1 MTEARMNLR
10 YDPADNETFWADIQ
24 RIPGFPG
31 RGLIEPLPTMVFE
44 SGALFR
50 LTEILIASRAR
61 KEQPLLVVMDSTPMQ
76 RGSESLKPL
85 VLKIL
90 QQAGWQAR
98 VLLLEPD
105 SSGQVHT
112 TLNRIQGVQSRLEPD
127 VAALSIGSGTVTDI
141 VKHACYL
148 YEQQDGIHIPFVA
161 YPTAN
166 SVSAYTSNMT
176 PLFVKG
182 VKRTVESRLPDGLV
196 YDLETLQGAPRE
208 MTLAGVGDLLALY
221 TGAADWYLAYR
232 LGMDDTYN
240 RFPLELLGP
249 LDDILTWY
257 AADIRDL
264 TLNGMA
270 ILAKL
275 ISLVGLGLSFF
286 HATTPLSGYEHV
298 ISHTL
303 DLINQQQRLPL
314 ALHGNQVALAV
325 ILLSAAYR
333 IFLEEF
339 DPAAVD
345 IDLCYPDL
353 ETMQPYVAQIFQAI
367 DPSGIV
373 GAECWS
379 DYHIKLEKWQANQ
392 LKLSYFIADWEE
404 IKTDLLELTRPPE
417 LIVEILRAAGSP
429 LWFDEL
435 KPPLGI
441 EQVKFAFLNSP
452 FIRQRLTLGDLL
464 FFLDWDREA
473 LWQRIWDEGQA
484 LAAL

>member
-1 MTEARMNLR
+1 MNLR
-10 YDPADNETFWADIQ
+10 YDPAESETFWADIQ

-31 RGLIEPLPTMVFE
+31 RELIEPLPTMVFE

-50 LTEILIASRAR
+50 LTEVLIASGAL
-61 KEQPLLVVMDSTPMQ
+61 KVQPLLVVMDTTSMQ
-76 RGSESLKPL
+76 RNGESLKPL
-85 VLKIL
+85 VLKTL

-127 VAALSIGSGTVTDI
+127 VAVLSIGSGTVTDI

-208 MTLAGVGDLLALY
+208 MTMAGVGDLLALY

-240 RFPLELLGP
+240 GFPLELLGP

-264 TLNGMA
+264 TLKGMA

-303 DLINQQQRLPL
+303 DLLNKQRGAPL
-314 ALHGNQVALAV
+314 GLHGSQVALAV
-325 ILLSAAYR
+325 ILLAAGYR
-333 IFLEEF
+333 IFIEEF
-339 DPAAVD
+339 DPAAVE
-345 IDLCYPDL
+345 IELCYPDL
-353 ETMQPYVAQIFQAI
+353 ESMRQHIYQVFQAI
-367 DPSGIV
+367 DPSDGI

-379 DYHIKLEKWQANQ
+379 DYRLKLEKWQANR
-392 LKLSYFIADWEE
+392 LKLGYFIADWEE
-404 IKTDLLELTRPPE
+404 IKADLQELTRPPE
-417 LIVEILRAAGSP
+417 LMVEILWAVGSP

-484 LAAL
+484 LAMF